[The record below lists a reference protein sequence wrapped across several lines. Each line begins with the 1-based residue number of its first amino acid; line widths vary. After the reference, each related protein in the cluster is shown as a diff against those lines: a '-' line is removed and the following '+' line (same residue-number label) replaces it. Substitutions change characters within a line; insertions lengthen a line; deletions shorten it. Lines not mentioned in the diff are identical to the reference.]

1 MKVVIVNTSES
12 KGGAAVACKRQFEAL
27 TKLGIDCTLLVFHKT
42 SNNPKVIQIPISK
55 FKHKFLKLLFLIEL
69 FCLKFLK
76 IKNKD
81 YSLSI
86 FGISLSKIKEVNDAD
101 IVHLHWI
108 HNSFINI
115 KDLNKLTFN
124 NKKIFW
130 TMHDMWAFT
139 GGCHYADN
147 CLKYMTS
154 CSHCPQLKNNYI
166 VDIAKKQ
173 YHKKNSLG
181 LNNINFLTPSKWLT
195 SIAKES
201 SLLKNTN
208 VNPLSNCIDT
218 FKNVPYE
225 RKLALS
231 TLGLD
236 KFSNKKIFLFIAMN
250 ANDPRKGFKELEDSL
265 NLWTK
270 KYQEEAVLLVVGRM
284 TQEFNINKDY
294 IETVSL
300 GRIFD
305 EELIKAAYSSADIF
319 LMPSK
324 QDNLPNTIME
334 SLTFGTPI
342 VAFPTG
348 GIPEM
353 IIHQKTGFIA
363 EANNIESFC
372 DGIQWGYTDGYKNRS
387 ECRNFAIQNYDY
399 TTIAEKL
406 NKIYEKTI

>member
-27 TKLGIDCTLLVFHKT
+27 TSIGIDCSLLVFHKT

-55 FKHKFLKLLFLIEL
+55 FKHQFLHFLFYIEL

-76 IKNKD
+76 LKNKD
-81 YSLSI
+81 FSLSI
-86 FGISLSKIKEVNDAD
+86 FGISLSKIKEVQDAD
-101 IVHLHWI
+101 VIHLHWI

-115 KDLNKLTFN
+115 KDIRNLSSK
-124 NKKIFW
+124 NKKVFW

-139 GGCHYADN
+139 GGCHYADT
-147 CLKYMTS
+147 CMKYTQS
-154 CSHCPQLKNNYI
+154 CSTCPQLKSNSI
-166 VDIAKKQ
+166 IDIAKNQHRK
-173 YHKKNSLG
+173 KKNLK
-181 LNNINFLTPSKWLT
+181 INFLTPSKWLT
-195 SIAKES
+195 TIAKNS
-201 SLLKNTN
+201 SILENAN

-218 FKNVPYE
+218 NKKSPIE
-225 RKLALS
+225 KELALAK
-231 TLGLD
+231 LGLE
-236 KFSNKKIFLFIAMN
+236 KLKNRKIFLFIAMN

-265 NLWTK
+265 NLWTLK
-270 KYQEEAVLLVVGRM
+270 FQEKAVLLVVGRL
-284 TQEFNINKDY
+284 TQEFNINKDL
-294 IETVSL
+294 IEVVSL

-305 EELIKAAYSSADIF
+305 EEKINAAYSCADLF

-353 IIHQKTGFIA
+353 IIHKKTGYIA
-363 EANNIESFC
+363 ESGNIEDFSE
-372 DGIQWGYTDGYKNRS
+372 GIHWAYLNSDSSRN
-387 ECRNFAIQNYDY
+387 ECRNFAIEHYDY
-399 TTIAEKL
+399 KTIAERLK
-406 NKIYEKTI
+406 NIYEKTN